1 MTRSRRGTDFRR
13 IHAAH
18 PTATIASAQFFT
30 PRGKDPR
37 AASKIDIRIDRAEKG
52 NFGDHKFERDG
63 VWELRVDYGPGY
75 RVYYAIEGDKMT
87 LLFIGGDKSS
97 QSKDLDKAVQYWR
110 DYQKR

>member
-1 MTRSRRGTDFRR
+1 MTRSRRVTGFRR

-30 PRGKDPR
+30 PMEKYSH
-37 AASKIDIRIDRAEKG
+37 AASKVDIRIDRAEKG

-75 RVYYAIEGDKMT
+75 RVYYAIEGDKMI
-87 LLFIGGDKSS
+87 LLFTGGDKSS
-97 QSKDLDKAVQYWR
+97 QSKELDKAAQYWR